1 VLDQRANMGVSSS
14 PARPRACSTN
24 VVEQCLA
31 RFGQC
36 VRTGQNDLRVTLHE
50 KQYIR
55 VQTFYRITNGVL
67 TCWQRGMCFGV
78 LVRINAA
85 ASR

>member
-1 VLDQRANMGVSSS
+1 MRRQVLDQRANMGVSSS

-55 VQTFYRITNGVL
+55 VQTFLSYHQWRLDVL
-67 TCWQRGMCFGV
+67 AERHV
-78 LVRINAA
+78 LRRARA
-85 ASR
+85 H